1 MRKCEGTRE
10 REKPFTNVRF
20 LRKYARALKLL
31 FAVFLQQ
38 DRKSPSRNLA
48 VAVGVGFHE
57 LSFDSLDSFDFV
69 VFRARSSGVIE
80 LFPFVEIDERVAVG
94 VELRKR
100 SVEREFF
107 LTRFRRRGL
116 FGAFWAATF
125 TAFSAVVTVDDP
137 CIVALVPIGAVDAVV
152 LISRLDVVTVYHD
165 PQKVAIEEGT
175 SRVDFGL
182 GAR

>member
-1 MRKCEGTRE
+1 MMM
-10 REKPFTNVRF
+10 RF
-20 LRKYARALKLL
+20 LRKYALKSL
-31 FAVFLQQ
+31 FLVAVVFLKQ
-38 DRKSPSRNLA
+38 DRESPSRNLP

-57 LSFDSLDSFDFV
+57 LSFDSFNSFDFV

-94 VELRKR
+94 VELRER
-100 SVEREFF
+100 SVEGEFF

-125 TAFSAVVTVDDP
+125 AAFGAVVSVDDP
-137 CIVALVPIGAVDAVV
+137 CVVALVPVGAVDAVV
-152 LISRLDVVTVYHD
+152 LISRFDVKTIHHD
-165 PQKVAIEEGT
+165 PQKVAIKEGT
-175 SRVDFGL
+175 SRVGFGV